1 MEDSLGYRRPSLKTK
16 KVKYHTGTKNKS
28 FAVTEKTENK
38 RKIGRVY
45 RGHCKVKHLKKKNKP
60 QGEWEEKGEVS
71 GAQWEGD
78 CVWGL
83 RPPAT
88 GQAHCLQL
96 RKRPQDKK
104 EVLGA

>member
-45 RGHCKVKHLKKKNKP
+45 RGHCKVKHLKKKK
-60 QGEWEEKGEVS
+60 
-71 GAQWEGD
+71 
-78 CVWGL
+78 
-83 RPPAT
+83 
-88 GQAHCLQL
+88 
-96 RKRPQDKK
+96 
-104 EVLGA
+104 